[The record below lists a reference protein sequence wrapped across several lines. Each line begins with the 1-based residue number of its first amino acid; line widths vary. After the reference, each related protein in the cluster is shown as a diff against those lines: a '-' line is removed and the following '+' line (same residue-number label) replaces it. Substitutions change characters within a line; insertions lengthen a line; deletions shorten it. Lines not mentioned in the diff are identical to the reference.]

1 MSNLEIGFA
10 GIGILL
16 VLLALR
22 VPIGAALGIVSFCGI
37 WAIRN
42 INAALSAV
50 ANIPHDFASSWVLSA
65 VPMFLLMGAVSYYMG
80 LTNGLYAA
88 ARAWLGRLPGGLAL
102 ASNWACTAFGA
113 ASGSSVATTAAMGKF
128 SVKEMLDM
136 GYNPSLATGSVAAAG
151 TIAALIPPSIAL
163 VIYGWYAEQPID
175 QLLIAGI
182 LPGILTAVVYSALI
196 IVMCTVKP
204 ELAPRARID
213 MPLGE
218 KLKLL
223 VSVWPLPLL
232 VMGVVGAMWS
242 GLATSTEAAAVGA
255 SLALLIAIGRGSFSF
270 STLKQA
276 VGETLVTMASLF
288 FVVIGAVLFTRFLAV
303 SGVPN
308 YAASVLA
315 ELDSRML
322 VLLAMIILFVV
333 LGMFLD
339 PIGVM
344 LLTLPILLPVCRELD
359 MNLLWV
365 GILVVKLVE
374 VGMLTPP
381 VGFHCFVMK
390 SVAGDSVRIGEIFR
404 GASWFLAAEVVVIA
418 ILIFVP
424 WISLILPS
432 MMAN

>member
-1 MSNLEIGFA
+1 MSNLEIGFT
-10 GIGILL
+10 GIGVLL
-16 VLLALR
+16 VLLILR

-42 INAALSAV
+42 LNAALGAV

-65 VPMFLLMGAVSYYMG
+65 VPMFLLMGAVSYQMG
-80 LTNGLYAA
+80 LTKGLYAA

-128 SVKEMLDM
+128 SVKEMLDL
-136 GYNPSLATGSVAAAG
+136 GYSPALATGSVAAAG

-182 LPGILTAVVYSALI
+182 LPGILTALVYSILI
-196 IVMCTVKP
+196 ITICTVRP
-204 ELAPRARID
+204 ELAPRTRID
-213 MPLGE
+213 MAMPE
-218 KLKLL
+218 KLRLL

-232 VMGVVGAMWS
+232 VMGVVGAMWT
-242 GLATSTEAAAVGA
+242 GMATSTEAAGVGA
-255 SLALLIAIGRGSFSF
+255 ALAVLIAMGRRSFSF
-270 STLKQA
+270 GAFRIA
-276 VGETLVTMASLF
+276 VTDTLVTMASLF

-308 YAASVLA
+308 YAATVLA
-315 ELDSRML
+315 ELDSQAL
-322 VLLAMIILFVV
+322 VLIAMIIIFVV

-390 SVAGDSVRIGEIFR
+390 SVAGDSVKIGDIFR
-404 GASWFLAAEVVVIA
+404 GASWFLLAEIAVIA
-418 ILIFVP
+418 ILIFFP
-424 WISLILPS
+424 QISLFLPS
-432 MMAN
+432 TME

>member
-1 MSNLEIGFA
+1 MTNLEIGYT
-10 GIGILL
+10 GIAALL

-22 VPIGAALGIVSFCGI
+22 VPIGAALGVVSFFGI

-42 INAALSAV
+42 SNAALSAV
-50 ANIPHDFASSWVLSA
+50 ANVPHEFASSWVLSA
-65 VPMFLLMGAVSYYMG
+65 VPMFLLMGAFSYYMG

-128 SVKEMLDM
+128 SVKEMLDL
-136 GYNPSLATGSVAAAG
+136 GYNPSLATGSIAAAG

-163 VIYGWYAEQPID
+163 VIYGWYSEHPID

-182 LPGILTAVVYSALI
+182 LPGLLTASIYSALI
-196 IVMCTVKP
+196 IVLCTLRP
-204 ELAPRARID
+204 EMAPQPQD
-213 MPLGE
+213 TYTMSE
-218 KLKLL
+218 KLRLL

-232 VMGVVGAMWS
+232 VLGVIGAMWS
-242 GLATSTEAAAVGA
+242 GMATSTEAAAVGA
-255 SLALLIAIGRGSFSF
+255 SLALLIGVLRGAFTF
-270 STLKQA
+270 QA
-276 VGETLVTMASLF
+276 FWLSIRETLVTIASLF

-303 SGVPN
+303 SGLPN
-308 YAASVLA
+308 NIATFLA
-315 ELDSRML
+315 GLDSKFL
-322 VLLAMIILFVV
+322 VILAMIAIFVV

-344 LLTLPILLPVCRELD
+344 LLTLPILLPVCRALEMD
-359 MNLLWV
+359 LLWI

-390 SVAGDSVRIGEIFR
+390 SVTGDHVRIGEIFR
-404 GASWFLAAEVVVIA
+404 GASWFLLAEAVVIA
-418 ILIFVP
+418 ILILFP
-424 WISLILPS
+424 QISLVLPGT
-432 MMAN
+432 MQ

>member
-1 MSNLEIGFA
+1 MSNLEIGFS
-10 GIGILL
+10 GIGVLL
-16 VLLALR
+16 VLLGLR
-22 VPIGAALGIVSFCGI
+22 VPIGAALGIVSFVGI

-42 INAALSAV
+42 SNAALSAV

-65 VPMFLLMGAVSYYMG
+65 VPMFLLMGAISYHMG

-128 SVKEMLDM
+128 SVKEMLDA

-163 VIYGWYAEQPID
+163 VIFGWYAEQPID

-182 LPGILTAVVYSALI
+182 LPGILTAVVFSVLI
-196 IVMCTVKP
+196 ISICTLKP
-204 ELAPRARID
+204 ELAPRKKIE

-223 VSVWPLPLL
+223 ISVWPLPVL

-242 GLATSTEAAAVGA
+242 GMATSTEAAAVGA
-255 SLALLIAIGRGSFSF
+255 SLALLIGMARRSFSV
-270 STLKQA
+270 SKLTVA
-276 VGETLVTMASLF
+276 VRETLVTMASLF
-288 FVVIGAVLFTRFLAV
+288 FIVIGAVLFTRFLAV

-308 YAASVLA
+308 YMAGVLA
-315 ELDSRML
+315 DLDSQWL
-322 VLLAMIILFVV
+322 VLLAMIVIFVV

-365 GILVVKLVE
+365 GVLVVKLVE

-390 SVAGDSVRIGEIFR
+390 SVTGDSVRIGQIFR
-404 GASWFLAAEVVVIA
+404 GASWFLGAEIIVIA
-418 ILIFVP
+418 ILILFP
-424 WISLILPS
+424 SISLFLPS
-432 MMAN
+432 LMAN